1 MSATGAA
8 YSNGRIYFNTVDGN
22 AIAVEASTGK
32 EVWRTKLG
40 DINRGETVTMAPLVV
55 KDKVLIG
62 NWAEGIWSPGLDRGV
77 ECGKWETSLESL
89 FTFRMPDCSSPGMS
103 DRPSGA

>member
-8 YSNGRIYFNTVDGN
+8 YSNGRIYFNTLDGN

-62 NWAEGIWSPGLDRGV
+62 NSGGGNMESGV
-77 ECGKWETSLESL
+77 GSW
-89 FTFRMPDCSSPGMS
+89 R
-103 DRPSGA
+103 